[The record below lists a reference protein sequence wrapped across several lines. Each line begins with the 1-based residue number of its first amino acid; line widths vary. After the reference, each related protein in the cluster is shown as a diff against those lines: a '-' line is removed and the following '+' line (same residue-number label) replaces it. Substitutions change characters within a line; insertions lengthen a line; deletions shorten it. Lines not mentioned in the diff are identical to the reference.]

1 MLVVSNGI
9 GPAIILLG
17 QPHREFLLVLLQSQ
31 VIPESVFGCSLG
43 IKAEEA
49 ILTQGHQFD
58 KLGVRRHGPPEVGTL
73 QLGES
78 PMLVLQ

>member
-49 ILTQGHQFD
+49 ILT
-58 KLGVRRHGPPEVGTL
+58 
-73 QLGES
+73 
-78 PMLVLQ
+78 